1 MNEELSNLLAQPD
14 EMGRPKKPITEQDIQ
29 LFEDMEH
36 VRLPDDFRSFLLE
49 YGARDL
55 NSRRIFAFKSKA
67 KFADGKRKTISVGAI
82 SGPLKMLETRKRYVD
97 PANNNSGPRLPIG
110 LYPFTFDDGYGHC
123 LLDLNKET
131 YGRIL
136 YILIKSKTFGD
147 AGYNWDQIGVVAGSF
162 SEFVAGLTPDFL

>member
-97 PANNNSGPRLPIG
+97 PANNNSGPIARRRPIPTMFG
-110 LYPFTFDDGYGHC
+110 PWTSFMTNWPRAAKSGY
-123 LLDLNKET
+123 
-131 YGRIL
+131 
-136 YILIKSKTFGD
+136 
-147 AGYNWDQIGVVAGSF
+147 
-162 SEFVAGLTPDFL
+162 